1 LEVKSALMAYG
12 LKKLAN
18 ATGGDAAKLLSE
30 LGEIPAV
37 NWQTY
42 EARLGSGGE
51 REEALSCILSWIALP
66 DEQGRRTLPTT
77 AYYVARSLALEKEV
91 LFPYCV
97 TDEYGQERL
106 ATTGEARKASDLVG
120 LWQDFEEK
128 YKTLWERLGSDEDA
142 LFEGFYYLYHKYA
155 WAVPCTYG
163 ERGVSL
169 FQQWKAI
176 AALVFASGGAV
187 RPAKDFTLIGGDI
200 PGIQDFVYT
209 ITSKGAAKGLR
220 GRSFFIQLLGDA
232 VVRRILADLN
242 LCSCNVIYDA
252 GGNFIVLGPEETEAK
267 EVIDRIRRQV
277 NARLVEAIQ
286 GDTALVLEAMSVTPA
301 DLFTPSRFKDV
312 REAFG
317 RRIAEVKN
325 RPLRELA
332 MGKKGWETL
341 FKPKG
346 KGSRLS
352 CAVCR
357 IEVDEHNSK
366 PLERTGE
373 VPEEAERPCI
383 CYLCDSFAELARDI
397 RHEKLWIAVT
407 EKPEML
413 GTKVEPTDGW
423 EKLLGRMTGFHYK
436 FSKSQLVGEGN
447 ILALNRLDFLDA
459 GAHGFRLLANI
470 TPVVT
475 EDDFNYLREE
485 ERVAPRKMEM
495 DMPHK
500 EDIRSFSL
508 LAHAAAAATAGAI
521 ERVGVLRMDVDELGR
536 VFSEGVP
543 DLTLPKLSALSGA
556 MDLFFSGY
564 LNVLVRAQAE
574 NDLYIIYAGG
584 DDLFIVGAWH
594 HLPDLA
600 EAIRNQF
607 KAFTGNN
614 PVLSL
619 SGGITLEGAKF
630 PLYRAA
636 ERAGEA
642 EGKAKGHTRPD
653 GGAKDALCFLD
664 TVVGWEDWGVVRQQ
678 QDEILWLI
686 GVRDSSEDKR
696 RLSRALLQVVQSI
709 HQLYRTGLRDARRRV
724 RRENRQRPPDKKLPL
739 PKPQM
744 FFGRWAWMQAYS
756 LVRMARRSRD
766 DKVKTRIMDLQKA
779 LMQPAMVRYSG
790 LAARWAEYLTR
801 RHLEPWRKRLKLD
814 ERV

>member
-1 LEVKSALMAYG
+1 LDELKSALAAYG
-12 LKKLAN
+12 LEKLAGM
-18 ATGGDAAKLLSE
+18 TGGDAAELLSA

-37 NWQTY
+37 NWQGY
-42 EARLGSGGE
+42 ETLLGTSGD
-51 REEALSCILSWIALP
+51 REEALSCIFSWIALP
-66 DEQGRRTLPTT
+66 DKEGQRTLPET
-77 AYYVARSLALEKEV
+77 AYYVAQRLALEQKV
-91 LFPYCV
+91 LFPLIV
-97 TDEYGQERL
+97 KEEDGGERL
-106 ATTGEARKASDLVG
+106 ATAREAREDSDLPG
-120 LWQDFEEK
+120 LWKGFTEEC
-128 YKTLWERLGSDEDA
+128 KTLLERFRSDQDSF
-142 LFEGFYYLYHKYA
+142 FEGFYHLYHKYA
-155 WAVPCTYG
+155 WAVPCTHG

-169 FQQWKAI
+169 FEQWKAV

-187 RPAKDFTLIGGDI
+187 EPASNFTLIGGDF

-252 GGNFIVLGPEETEAK
+252 GGNFIVLGTEEAK
-267 EVIDRIRRQV
+267 AVEVVDRVLRQV
-277 NARLVEAIQ
+277 NSVLVKAIQ
-286 GDTALVLEAMSVTPA
+286 GDTALVLEAMQISPA
-301 DLFTPSRFKDV
+301 DLFTPSQFKTV
-312 REAFG
+312 RDDFAKK
-317 RRIAEVKN
+317 IAQAKN

-332 MGKKGWETL
+332 IGEKGWETL
-341 FKPKG
+341 FEPKG
-346 KGSRLS
+346 EGSRLS

-357 IEVDEHNSK
+357 IEVDERTSK

-373 VPEEAERPCI
+373 VPEEAERPRI

-397 RHEKLWIAVT
+397 RHEKLWIVVT

-423 EKLLGRMTGFHYK
+423 EKLLERMTGFHYK
-436 FSKSQLVGEGN
+436 FSKSQPVGEGN

-459 GAHGFRLLANI
+459 GARGFRLLANI

-475 EDDFNYLREE
+475 EDDFKYLREE

-495 DMPHK
+495 DMPYK

-508 LAHAAAAATAGAI
+508 LAHAAATAGAI

-556 MDLFFSGY
+556 MDLFLSGY

-584 DDLFIVGAWH
+584 DDLFIVGAWQ

-600 EAIRNQF
+600 EAICNEF
-607 KAFTGNN
+607 KTFTGAS
-614 PVLSL
+614 LSL
-619 SGGITLEGAKF
+619 SGGITLEGSKF

-636 ERAGEA
+636 ERAREA
-642 EGKAKGHTRPD
+642 EGKAKDYIRPND
-653 GGAKDALCFLD
+653 RRKDALCFLD
-664 TVVGWEDWGVVRQQ
+664 TVVGWEDWGLVRQQ
-678 QDEILWLI
+678 KDEILWLI
-686 GVRDSSEDKR
+686 GVRDNPEDKR
-696 RLSRALLQVVQSI
+696 RLSRALLQVAQSI

-744 FFGRWAWMQAYS
+744 FFGRWTWMQAYS
-756 LVRMARRSRD
+756 LVRMARRSKD
-766 DKVKTRIMDLQKA
+766 DEVKARIMGLQRQ
-779 LMQPAMVRYSG
+779 LMKLATVCYSG
-790 LAARWAEYLTR
+790 LAARWAEYFTR
-801 RHLEPWRKRLKLD
+801 KEG
-814 ERV
+814 